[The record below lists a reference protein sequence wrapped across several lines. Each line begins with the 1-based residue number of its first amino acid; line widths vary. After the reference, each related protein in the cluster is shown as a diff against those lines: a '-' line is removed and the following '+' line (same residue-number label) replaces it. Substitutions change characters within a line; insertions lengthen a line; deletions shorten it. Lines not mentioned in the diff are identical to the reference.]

1 MIENENTWQKV
12 IDEGNAEEFHK
23 KFDNAVTEL
32 KNELGKD
39 YPMIINGN
47 KIFSDKVFQIISP
60 SDDSA
65 IIAKFPK
72 ATIEQ
77 TTEAI
82 EAAKKAFTE
91 WSTTNYQTRVK
102 IFKKVADEFSNKKF
116 KLAAIM
122 SFENGKNR
130 LESIG
135 EIDETIDFLR
145 YYAYELERN
154 EGFCRKTKNVI
165 SNEKTQSVLKPY
177 GIWGIISPFNFPSAI
192 AIGMTT
198 GVLITGN
205 TAVLKPA
212 SAAPLS
218 AYYFVEMIHEKLP
231 TGTINFVTGSGNI
244 AGKTIVES
252 PLVDGLAFT
261 GSHEVGLSSF
271 RKFTQITPKPVISEM
286 GGKNP
291 TIVTETA
298 DLEKATDGV
307 MRAAFGYSGQ
317 KCSACS
323 RVYVQKDIAKKFI
336 EKLIDKTKKLKIGM
350 PWEKDVFLGPIINV
364 DAIKKY
370 ERATQLA
377 KQDGK
382 ILYGGHVLTELEYQK
397 GNFVEPTIVTNLS
410 ENHELIKEELF
421 LPFLCIQEYEDFD
434 EALKNANNVKY
445 GLTAGIFSKDKAKID
460 KFFNSIEAGVTYVN
474 RATSATTAALP
485 QSQPFVGWKGSGISG
500 KGAGG
505 PYYLQQFMREQ
516 TQTICD

>member
-1 MIENENTWQKV
+1 
-12 IDEGNAEEFHK
+12 
-23 KFDNAVTEL
+23 
-32 KNELGKD
+32 
-39 YPMIINGN
+39 
-47 KIFSDKVFQIISP
+47 
-60 SDDSA
+60 
-65 IIAKFPK
+65 
-72 ATIEQ
+72 
-77 TTEAI
+77 
-82 EAAKKAFTE
+82 
-91 WSTTNYQTRVK
+91 
-102 IFKKVADEFSNKKF
+102 
-116 KLAAIM
+116 
-122 SFENGKNR
+122 
-130 LESIG
+130 
-135 EIDETIDFLR
+135 
-145 YYAYELERN
+145 
-154 EGFCRKTKNVI
+154 
-165 SNEKTQSVLKPY
+165 
-177 GIWGIISPFNFPSAI
+177 
-192 AIGMTT
+192 
-198 GVLITGN
+198 
-205 TAVLKPA
+205 
-212 SAAPLS
+212 
-218 AYYFVEMIHEKLP
+218 MIHEKLP

-286 GGKNP
+286 GGKTP